1 MLIIRRYDKEDVV
14 FADRDG
20 NVRLRMKVRIH
31 KKNVQLLFSGDPE
44 IRIYREEI
52 VQQFLQK
59 ENEEKND

>member
-31 KKNVQLLFSGDPE
+31 KKNVQLFFSGDPE